1 LFVHAGSRKSGH
13 FWPEKFQNWQE
24 LGDIA
29 CQKYFVVLNIFCL
42 IYIFIF
48 VDILSAQRLYL
59 GLSETFSLTFFSKTI
74 QNITFVGGG

>member
-1 LFVHAGSRKSGH
+1 MRDPGKVGIFGRK
-13 FWPEKFQNWQE
+13 KFQNWQE
-24 LGDIA
+24 LGDNA
-29 CQKYFVVLNIFCL
+29 CPKYFFFLNIFCL

>member
-1 LFVHAGSRKSGH
+1 MRDPGKVGIFGRK
-13 FWPEKFQNWQE
+13 KFQK
-24 LGDIA
+24 LARVRRHCLPKI
-29 CQKYFVVLNIFCL
+29 FFVLNIFCL

>member
-1 LFVHAGSRKSGH
+1 MWDPGKVGVFGRK
-13 FWPEKFQNWQE
+13 KFQNWQE

-29 CQKYFVVLNIFCL
+29 CQKYFCL

-48 VDILSAQRLYL
+48 ADILSAQRLYL

>member
-1 LFVHAGSRKSGH
+1 MRDPGKVGIFGRK
-13 FWPEKFQNWQE
+13 KFQNWQE

-29 CQKYFVVLNIFCL
+29 CQKYFLVLNIFCL

>member
-1 LFVHAGSRKSGH
+1 LAGKNSK
-13 FWPEKFQNWQE
+13 NWQE

-29 CQKYFVVLNIFCL
+29 CQKYFFVLNIFCL